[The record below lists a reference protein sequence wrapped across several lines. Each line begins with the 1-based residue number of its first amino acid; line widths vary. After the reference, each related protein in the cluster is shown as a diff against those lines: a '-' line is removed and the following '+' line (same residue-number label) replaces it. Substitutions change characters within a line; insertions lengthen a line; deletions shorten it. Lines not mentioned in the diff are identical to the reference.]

1 MMTHTLVFGTFIFP
15 NATFK
20 VQAHRMDID
29 TPSAATP
36 RMDGGEVL
44 RGSLTPRMFALNG
57 MLWGVDRDSMHNQF
71 ITMQRAVHNAGA
83 GASFYYRPDRYVFAQ
98 LSQGGMQATPRQG
111 LYEHMLDVDIL
122 LVAKKPYAESIQ
134 TSSDS
139 GSLSNSCTTKSL
151 TPIGNYPTQPVWT
164 IVSGATWG
172 SLDSFRVTNVLN
184 SNAFIFYGPMVSG
197 QTLVIDNAL
206 GSVLMQVG
214 LTMVDAM
221 SLFGGN
227 VFLQLEPGVQ
237 NDLLVCGP
245 TLSFS
250 LQYRGRYYS

>member
-1 MMTHTLVFGTFIFP
+1 MITHTLVFGTYTFP

-20 VQAHRMDID
+20 IQAHRLDID

-44 RGSLTPRMFALNG
+44 LGSLTPRMFAING
-57 MLWGVDRDSMHNQF
+57 QLWSTDRDSMHNSF
-71 ITMQRAVHNAGA
+71 ITLQRAVHNAGV

-98 LSQGGMQATPRQG
+98 LSQAGMQATPRQG
-111 LYEHMLDVDIL
+111 LYEHMVDVDMV

-134 TSSDS
+134 MSSDS
-139 GSLSNSCTTKSL
+139 GSLANSCSVRQL
-151 TPIGNYPTQPVWT
+151 TPIGNYPTQGVWT
-164 IVSGATWG
+164 IVSGATW
-172 SLDSFRVTNVLN
+172 SALDSFRVTNVLN
-184 SNAFIFYGPMVSG
+184 SNSFIFYGPISVG
-197 QTLVIDNAL
+197 QTLVIDNVL
-206 GSVLMQVG
+206 GSVIMQVG
-214 LTMVDAM
+214 MTMVDAM

-227 VFLQLEPGVQ
+227 VFMQLEPGVQ
-237 NDLLVCGP
+237 NDLVVCGP